1 LTPLSVEPPVANHHD
16 FVPNNKEMVMLNE
29 MVIEST
35 HTLTEISFEF
45 YLDSAGEGDF
55 LSSFDVIGQCKMEGI
70 VLESATEYSYT
81 WAKAQVASLSNQTSS
96 SLDCFEEE
104 SVNHM
109 HKCIATIKF
118 PNVTLWSA
126 KKYLVG
132 VAFSMPSL
140 VSQNISSSPI
150 HFINRNESR
159 ANTSSPP
166 SESDAELHNHTHA
179 SCFGYWQSS
188 YFLNS
193 SLDMSGVLC
202 GSTLDTS
209 ESKLLYHN
217 MILDGVFFPIN
228 VTLHASPT
236 DTLRDH
242 LTVSSHTHP
251 PLYPHR

>member
-1 LTPLSVEPPVANHHD
+1 MHR
-16 FVPNNKEMVMLNE
+16 NN
-29 MVIEST
+29 
-35 HTLTEISFEF
+35 
-45 YLDSAGEGDF
+45 
-55 LSSFDVIGQCKMEGI
+55 
-70 VLESATEYSYT
+70 
-81 WAKAQVASLSNQTSS
+81 
-96 SLDCFEEE
+96 
-104 SVNHM
+104 
-109 HKCIATIKF
+109 KF
-118 PNVTLWSA
+118 PNVTLWA
-126 KKYLVG
+126 ARKYLVG
-132 VAFSMPSL
+132 VAFSMPSTADSTPS
-140 VSQNISSSPI
+140 VFQNVSSSPI

-159 ANTSSPP
+159 ANTSLP
-166 SESDAELHNHTHA
+166 SESDVELHNHTHA

>member
-1 LTPLSVEPPVANHHD
+1 MSVQPPVANHHD

-45 YLDSAGEGDF
+45 YLDSAGEEDF
-55 LSSFDVIGQCKMEGI
+55 LSSFDVIGQCKIDGV

-109 HKCIATIKF
+109 HKCIATMKF
-118 PNVTLWSA
+118 PNVTLWAA

-132 VAFSMPSL
+132 VAFATPL
-140 VSQNISSSPI
+140 VPRNISSSPI

-159 ANTSSPP
+159 ANTSLP
-166 SESDAELHNHTHA
+166 SESDVELHNHTHA

-188 YFLNS
+188 YFLNN

-209 ESKLLYHN
+209 DSKKLLHNN
-217 MILDGVFFPIN
+217 MILYGVFFPIN

-242 LTVSSHTHP
+242 LTVSPHIHP
-251 PLYPHR
+251 PLYPTR